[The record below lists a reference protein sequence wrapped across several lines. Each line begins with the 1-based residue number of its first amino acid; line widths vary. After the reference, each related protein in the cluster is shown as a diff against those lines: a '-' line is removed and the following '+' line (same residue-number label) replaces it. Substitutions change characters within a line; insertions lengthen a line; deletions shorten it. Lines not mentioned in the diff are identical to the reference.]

1 MDLYAG
7 VDVGSLTAKAVIL
20 GEDGSRLG
28 ESLVRTSPDF
38 AESARRALGEAL
50 SSAGSPG
57 AEPRATV
64 GTGYG
69 RASVPGAAR
78 SVTEITCHARGAA
91 ELVEGVRLVVDVGG
105 QDSKAIRVGPGGRVE
120 DFAMNDKCAAG
131 TGRFLSAMA
140 ETLHTGIEGLGP
152 AGLRS
157 RRDVVLSS
165 TCTVFAESEVI
176 SLLAG
181 GEKADDVAHA
191 VHLAMARRLAGL
203 VRLVGAQEPAAF
215 TGGGA
220 LNGDLVRCL
229 ESVLGL
235 AFTVPEKPQLAG
247 ALGAALIARE
257 SGPR

>member
-7 VDVGSLTAKAVIL
+7 VDVGSLTAKAVL
-20 GEDGSRLG
+20 LRGDGSRAG
-28 ESLVRTSPDF
+28 EALVRTSPDF
-38 AESARRALGEAL
+38 ADSARRALEAALDSAGEA
-50 SSAGSPG
+50 GR
-57 AEPRATV
+57 EPRAVV

-69 RASVPGAAR
+69 RTSVPGAAR
-78 SVTEITCHARGAA
+78 SVTEITCHARGASA
-91 ELVEGVRLVVDVGG
+91 LVPGARLVVDVGG

-140 ETLHTGIEGLGP
+140 ETLHTGLEGLGP

-157 RRDVVLSS
+157 NREVVLSS

-176 SLLAG
+176 SLLAR
-181 GEKADDVAHA
+181 GEPADDVAHA

-203 VRLVGAQEPAAF
+203 VRLVGAQAPAVF

-220 LNGDLVRCL
+220 LNPDLVRCL
-229 ESVLGL
+229 EEVLSL
-235 AFTVPEKPQLAG
+235 RFTIPAKPQLAG
-247 ALGAALIARE
+247 ALGAALLALE
-257 SGPR
+257 A